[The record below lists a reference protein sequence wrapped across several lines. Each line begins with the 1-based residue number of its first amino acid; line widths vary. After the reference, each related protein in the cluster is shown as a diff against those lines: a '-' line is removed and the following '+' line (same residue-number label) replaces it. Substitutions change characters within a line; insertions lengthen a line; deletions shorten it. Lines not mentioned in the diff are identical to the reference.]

1 MSLNR
6 LRHLLRLSLY
16 SLALHWLR
24 SLLTMLSVVLGVASV
39 IVMLAVGEAARYEA
53 VRQIQELGAA
63 NILVRSMKAPDDKNL
78 DEDENAFRLF
88 GITPADKTRI
98 TETIPTVVSVVPIR
112 QYSKE
117 VRYHERKADCR
128 IVSVEPSYQTLNNI
142 VTGRGRFITQRDNEE
157 FDNVAVLGAAI
168 AADLFPVED
177 PLGKAIQISGG
188 GLSESLQYFR
198 VVGVTEH
205 KEVSTGTGSA
215 VGGQDYNRDI
225 YIPFETDRVRIG
237 QELVSAKSGNFKVER
252 VDITQLTVIV
262 DRMEHVK
269 ETAKLIEST
278 MEQFHQKKDYEVIV
292 PLELIEQA
300 EKAQRLF
307 SRVLGAIAGISLVIG
322 GIGIMNIMLA
332 TVTER
337 TREIGIRRALG
348 AKRRDIGQQFLV
360 ETMTLSS
367 LGGLAGIAAG
377 IGLCLVVSNFFN
389 FKTIIAPYAAVLA
402 FAVSLIVGLIF
413 GTYPAYRAAKMDP
426 IEALRHE

>member
-1 MSLNR
+1 
-6 LRHLLRLSLY
+6 
-16 SLALHWLR
+16 
-24 SLLTMLSVVLGVASV
+24 
-39 IVMLAVGEAARYEA
+39 
-53 VRQIQELGAA
+53 
-63 NILVRSMKAPDDKNL
+63 
-78 DEDENAFRLF
+78 
-88 GITPADKTRI
+88 
-98 TETIPTVVSVVPIR
+98 
-112 QYSKE
+112 
-117 VRYHERKADCR
+117 
-128 IVSVEPSYQTLNNI
+128 
-142 VTGRGRFITQRDNEE
+142 
-157 FDNVAVLGAAI
+157 
-168 AADLFPVED
+168 
-177 PLGKAIQISGG
+177 LGKSIQIGGG

-205 KEVSTGTGSA
+205 RAVSTGAGNA
-215 VGGQDYNRDI
+215 LGGQDYNRDV

-252 VDITQLTVIV
+252 IDISQLTVIV

-269 ETAKLIEST
+269 KTAEVIEST
-278 MEQFHQKKDYEVIV
+278 MEQFHPRKDYEVIV

-307 SRVLGAIAGISLVIG
+307 SRVLGAIAGISLLIG

-367 LGGLAGIAAG
+367 LGGLLGIVVG
-377 IGLCLVVSNFFN
+377 IVLSWVVKRFFDFQTILV
-389 FKTIIAPYAAVLA
+389 PWAAVLA
-402 FAVSLIVGLIF
+402 FAVSLVVGLIF
-413 GTYPAYRAAKMDP
+413 GTYPAYRAARMDP

>member
-1 MSLNR
+1 MSFTR
-6 LRHLLRLSLY
+6 LIHLLRLSVY

-53 VRQIQELGAA
+53 VRQIQELGAT
-63 NILVRSMKAPDDKNL
+63 NILVRSAKPADDKNK
-78 DEDENAFRLF
+78 DEDENAFLLF
-88 GITPADKTRI
+88 GITHADVRRI
-98 TETIPTVVSVVPIR
+98 KETIPTVVTVMPIR
-112 QYSKE
+112 QFTKD
-117 VRYHERKADCR
+117 VRHLEQKAECR
-128 IVSVEPSYQTLNNI
+128 VVSVLPNYESLNNI
-142 VTGRGRFITQRDNEE
+142 RISRGRFITQRDNEE
-157 FDNVAVLGAAI
+157 FDNVAVLGATA

-177 PLGKAIQISGG
+177 PLGKTIQISGG
-188 GLSESLQYFR
+188 GLSESIQYFR
-198 VVGVTEH
+198 VIGVTEFRA
-205 KEVSTGTGSA
+205 VSTGAGSSI
-215 VGGQDYNRDI
+215 GGQDYNRDI

-252 VDITQLTVIV
+252 IDISQLTVVV
-262 DRMEHVK
+262 DRMDHVK
-269 ETAKLIEST
+269 ETAQVIDST
-278 MEQFHQKKDYEVIV
+278 MEQFHQKKDYEVVV

-307 SRVLGAIAGISLVIG
+307 SRVLGAIAGISLLIG

-348 AKRRDIGQQFLV
+348 AKKRDIGQQFLV

-367 LGGLAGIAAG
+367 IGGLLGIVAGVI
-377 IGLCLVVSNFFN
+377 LCLIVSHFFD
-389 FKTIIAPYAAVLA
+389 FKTILAPWAAILA
-402 FAVSLIVGLIF
+402 FAVSLTVGLIF
-413 GTYPAYRAAKMDP
+413 GTYPAYRAARMDP

>member
-1 MSLNR
+1 MSSTR
-6 LRHLLRLSLY
+6 LLHLLRLSFY

-63 NILVRSMKAPDDKNL
+63 NIIIRSVKPSDDKKK
-78 DEDENAFRLF
+78 DEDENAFLLF
-88 GITPADKTRI
+88 GISPDDARRI
-98 TETIPTVVSVVPIR
+98 AETIPTVVSVMPVR
-112 QYSKE
+112 QFNKD
-117 VRYHERKADCR
+117 VRYHDQLVDCR
-128 IVSVEPSYQTLNNI
+128 IVSVLPGYEVLNNI
-142 VTGRGRFITQRDNEE
+142 EIGRGRFITQRDNDD
-157 FDNVAVLGAAI
+157 FDNVAVLGAA
-168 AADLFPVED
+168 AAAELFPVED
-177 PLGKAIQISGG
+177 PIGKSIQID
-188 GLSESLQYFR
+188 EKYYYR
-198 VVGVTEH
+198 VVGVTTH
-205 KEVSTGTGSA
+205 KDVTTGTGGSI
-215 VGGQDYNRDI
+215 GGQDYNKDV
-225 YIPFETDRVRIG
+225 YLPFETDRVRLG
-237 QELVSAKSGNFKVER
+237 QELITFKSGTFKVER
-252 VDITQLTVIV
+252 IDISQLTVVV

-269 ETAKLIEST
+269 KTAEVIEST
-278 MEQFHQKKDYEVIV
+278 MEQFHPRKDYEVIV

-307 SRVLGAIAGISLVIG
+307 SRVLGAIAGISLLIG

-367 LGGLAGIAAG
+367 LGGLLGIVAGIV
-377 IGLCLVVSNFFN
+377 LSWLVDKFFG
-389 FKTIIAPYAAVLA
+389 FRTIFAPWAAVLA
-402 FAVSLIVGLIF
+402 FAVSLVVGLIF
-413 GTYPAYRAAKMDP
+413 GTYPAYRAARMDP

>member
-1 MSLNR
+1 MSFNR
-6 LRHLLRLSLY
+6 LRHLIRLSIY

-63 NILVRSMKAPDDKNL
+63 NILVRSIKPADDKNL

-88 GITPADKTRI
+88 GISPADKARI
-98 TETIPTVVSVVPIR
+98 SETIPTVVSVVPIR

-128 IVSVEPSYQTLNNI
+128 IVSVLPSYQTLNNI
-142 VTGRGRFITQRDNEE
+142 ETARGRFITQRDNDEV
-157 FDNVAVLGAAI
+157 DNVAVLGAAI
-168 AADLFPVED
+168 ATELFPVED
-177 PLGKAIQISGG
+177 PLGKAIQIGGG
-188 GLSESLQYFR
+188 GLTESLQYFR

-205 KEVSTGTGSA
+205 KEVTTGTGSA

-225 YIPFETDRVRIG
+225 YIAFETDRVRIG

-252 VDITQLTVIV
+252 IDITQLTVVV

-269 ETAKLIEST
+269 ETAKIIDST
-278 MEQFHQKKDYEVIV
+278 MEQFHTKKDYEVIV

-307 SRVLGAIAGISLVIG
+307 SRVLGAIAGISLLIG

-367 LGGLAGIAAG
+367 IGGVLGIVVGVI
-377 IGLCLVVSNFFN
+377 LCLIVSHFFD
-389 FKTIIAPYAAVLA
+389 FKTILAPWAAILA

-413 GTYPAYRAAKMDP
+413 GTYPAYRAARMDP